1 LSLLTGERVERVRA
15 HAGAAD
21 VAGAGGLPRA
31 GRAREAALGAA
42 NGTALGAASE
52 ASLEAA
58 GGRRR
63 ETARRQAAFLG
74 LLGAAALLLA
84 LAALR
89 RGALECS
96 LGDLFEALLTVE
108 GDETLR
114 FFVRHL
120 RLPRVL
126 AALAAGAVLAV
137 NGAVLQNVLN
147 NPLASSFTLGLSQ
160 GAAFGASVAI
170 IGLGGASLAPALS
183 LGTVAACAFA
193 GSMATSILVMS
204 FTMIRGMSPQ
214 GLILAGVAI
223 STLLGAITM
232 ALQYF
237 ATDAQVVSTI
247 FWTFGDLGKGGWPEA
262 AGALAAAALGLAMS
276 FRLGLD
282 FDALKWGDA
291 QAAGLG
297 VDVRR
302 VRLASLMLT
311 ALTTA
316 VVTAFFGV
324 IGFVGLIGPHMI
336 RLFFPHAGHGFL
348 LPASALFGGVFILGS
363 DILAQ
368 WLIYPLVLP
377 IGILC
382 SFAGAPMFLFLL
394 LRRSLSRA

>member
-1 LSLLTGERVERVRA
+1 MSFYPGEIRARGLAPSMGLSASRKKALFLLLTGAV
-15 HAGAAD
+15 AAI
-21 VAGAGGLPRA
+21 
-31 GRAREAALGAA
+31 
-42 NGTALGAASE
+42 
-52 ASLEAA
+52 
-58 GGRRR
+58 
-63 ETARRQAAFLG
+63 
-74 LLGAAALLLA
+74 LA
-84 LAALR
+84 VCALR
-89 RGALECS
+89 RGAVDCS
-96 LGDLFEALLTVE
+96 MGDLLEALFTE
-108 GDETLR
+108 RGDATLR

-120 RLPRVL
+120 RLPRVMS
-126 AALAAGAVLAV
+126 ALAAGAVLAL
-137 NGAVLQNVLN
+137 NGAILQNVLN

-170 IGLGGASLAPALS
+170 IALGGASMAPALG
-183 LGTVAACAFA
+183 LGTIAACAFA
-193 GSMATSILVMS
+193 GSMATSLLVMS

-223 STLLGAITM
+223 STLLGAVTM
-232 ALQYF
+232 SLQYF
-237 ATDAQVVSTI
+237 ATDAQVVATM

-262 AGALAAAALGLAMS
+262 AIGAGAALLGLGLS

-302 VRLASLMLT
+302 VRLASLFLT

-316 VVTAFFGV
+316 LVTAFFGV
-324 IGFVGLIGPHMI
+324 IGFVGLIGPHMV
-336 RLFFPHAGHGFL
+336 RLAFPHAGHAFL
-348 LPASALFGGVFILGS
+348 LPASALFGGAFVLAS

-394 LRRSLSRA
+394 FKRTLSRG